1 MPSMEYLPNRQ
12 GVIHDLMLAAITMNV
27 TVSRPFAFLLGICR
41 AGITTPRGLF
51 LFKHLE
57 GNSRR
62 SCRYATIHCRS
73 DRNEGIEFMVGQSN
87 TTGFFNPVSSANLT
101 ATSHCH
107 GEAN

>member
-51 LFKHLE
+51 LFKHL
-57 GNSRR
+57 
-62 SCRYATIHCRS
+62 
-73 DRNEGIEFMVGQSN
+73 
-87 TTGFFNPVSSANLT
+87 
-101 ATSHCH
+101 
-107 GEAN
+107 